1 MQKKDCFLYGTI
13 FKLHGYKGNVKIF
26 NENYTS
32 IDFSTVEYFLI
43 EQENVL
49 VPYFTKKVSSVQPNI
64 ILVTFEEI
72 DSEEK
77 AKKINKKKIYLPK
90 KHLQK
95 HNFNSNLQEKLI
107 GYTVIDIHIGI
118 LGKVIYIN
126 TQTPQKL
133 IYVKKDLIEFCF
145 PMHKEFIKETNSAK
159 RTLTVKIP
167 EELLNLN

>member
-1 MQKKDCFLYGTI
+1 MQKEDCFLFGTV
-13 FKLHGYKGNVKIF
+13 FKLHGYKGNVKIL

-32 IDFSTVEYFLI
+32 IDFSAIEYFLI
-43 EQENVL
+43 EQENFL
-49 VPYFTKKVSSVQPNI
+49 VPYFTKKISSVQPNI
-64 ILVTFEEI
+64 ILVTLDEI

-77 AKKINKKKIYLPK
+77 AKKLNKKKVYLPK
-90 KHLQK
+90 KHLK
-95 HNFNSNLQEKLI
+95 EYNFNSNLKEKLI
-107 GYTVIDIHIGI
+107 GYTVIDIHLGL

-145 PMHKEFIKETNSAK
+145 PMNEEFIKQTNSAK
-159 RTLTVKIP
+159 KTLTVKIP